1 MELLKEKEASAV
13 LNVSQKTLQ
22 AWRYRG
28 GGPKFVKV
36 GRAVRYS
43 QDELNAYIQAH
54 ERTSTSDP
62 GKAHDEQ

>member
-1 MELLKEKEASAV
+1 VELLKEKEASAV

-36 GRAVRYS
+36 GRAVRYMR
-43 QDELNAYIQAH
+43 DELNAFIQAH
-54 ERTSTSDP
+54 ERTSTSDQ
-62 GKAHDEQ
+62 GKAHYEK